1 MLHEVVFHSREK
13 HEPAVVDI
21 MADDQERFEGEI
33 DLVVSFNEFD
43 GEFSEFNEGNYDANV
58 EAAVTIGKQ
67 KNTTQQSSITNVNK
81 GPCELPEDVIPNI
94 SYCTDNE
101 KNLVSI
107 EDGEISVS
115 SDDEDGEKM
124 DFEDSLGEGLNPV
137 QTATKSAEASRETI
151 VDNFTFMPPSSVV
164 ETCDKNEP
172 LNEEFMSDTAKCVD
186 ETESANMSV
195 ESDNSM
201 DDQSWKRHK
210 RVKLEEGSLETGE
223 EEKNYGKGKEMQ
235 KE

>member
-1 MLHEVVFHSREK
+1 
-13 HEPAVVDI
+13 
-21 MADDQERFEGEI
+21 MADDHERFEAEI
-33 DLVVSFNEFD
+33 DLDVFFNEFD
-43 GEFSEFNEGNYDANV
+43 GEFSEFNEGNCDANV

-67 KNTTQQSSITNVNK
+67 TNTTQQSSIKNVTK
-81 GPCELPEDVIPNI
+81 DTCELPKDVIPNV
-94 SYCTDNE
+94 SCFTDNE
-101 KNLVSI
+101 KNLVNI
-107 EDGEISVS
+107 EDGEISIS

-124 DFEDSLGEGLNPV
+124 DFDDSLGEGLNPV
-137 QTATKSAEASRETI
+137 QTATKSAEATKETI

-164 ETCDKNEP
+164 EKCDKYEP

-210 RVKLEEGSLETGE
+210 RVKLEDGSLETGE
-223 EEKNYGKGKEMQ
+223 GEKNYGEGKEMQ